1 MSDLYAAPIDK
12 VKDGSVLECDD
23 GFTCL
28 HDEDI
33 VVVRKD
39 ENGLYVVCDEGRHY
53 IDGQLDWDDC
63 TTYVGF
69 KLIR

>member
-12 VKDGSVLECDD
+12 VKEGSVLECDD

-39 ENGLYVVCDEGRHY
+39 ENGL
-53 IDGQLDWDDC
+53 
-63 TTYVGF
+63 
-69 KLIR
+69 